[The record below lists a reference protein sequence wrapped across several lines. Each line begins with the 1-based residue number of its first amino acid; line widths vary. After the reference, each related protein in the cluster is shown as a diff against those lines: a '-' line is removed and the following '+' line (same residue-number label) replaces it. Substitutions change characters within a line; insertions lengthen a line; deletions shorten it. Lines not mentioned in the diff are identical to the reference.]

1 MTLKDVEDCRAI
13 WHTAY
18 GQYVREMEASRV
30 AEPQLMTI
38 RQVADRFGVHP
49 ETVRRWERTGV
60 IATAVRRRGQRVY
73 DESAMA
79 RIAASVLRRPAAMP
93 QGTKED
99 G

>member
-1 MTLKDVEDCRAI
+1 M

-18 GQYVREMEASRV
+18 GQYGLGIEARRMAD
-30 AEPQLMTI
+30 AELMTV

-60 IATAVRRRGQRVY
+60 IEPAVRRRGQRVY
-73 DESAMA
+73 DESALM
-79 RIAASVLRRPAAMP
+79 RIAASVLTRPAATM
-93 QGTKED
+93 QASRED